1 MRKTQA
7 NHSQPPRRPGELVF
21 NLAMVLG
28 SLFLLY
34 SAYGISEFDALSGSG
49 AVPMATTAVMAICA
63 ALILWETVRKSRV
76 TGEKLERDILPLS
89 ILVTIVAIVA
99 YALALQPLGFLP
111 TSLLFLWGMI
121 RYLTRRSVVWSALVA
136 LGTVA
141 VVYLVF
147 RLIFSVLMPEGIVPE
162 GEIIAWLK
170 RLFAGSGV

>member
-1 MRKTQA
+1 MRNTQTSRA
-7 NHSQPPRRPGELVF
+7 TPPRRPGELVF

-34 SAYGISEFDALSGSG
+34 SAYGISGFDALSGSG

-63 ALILWETVRKSRV
+63 GMILWETMRKSRI
-76 TGEKLERDILPLS
+76 TGEKLERDILPPS
-89 ILVTIVAIVA
+89 VLVTIVAIIA

-111 TSLLFLWGMI
+111 TSFLFLWGMM
-121 RYLTRRSVVWSALVA
+121 RYLTRRSVVWSAIVA
-136 LGTVA
+136 LGTIA
-141 VVYLVF
+141 MVYLIF

-170 RLFAGSGV
+170 RLFAGSGG